1 MAVDSRRWFYIRG
14 LTASCQYLLLSLGV
28 RRTYPLVSSST
39 SHREG
44 VAKATMI
51 IEVFDVEIVV
61 AAWLRRAKSSTE
73 YRKILNECTKKRG
86 PEIEDFA
93 VVRFGTCRKLNVLGR

>member
-61 AAWLRRAKSSTE
+61 AAWLRRGCGARSRRQST
-73 YRKILNECTKKRG
+73 
-86 PEIEDFA
+86 
-93 VVRFGTCRKLNVLGR
+93 GRY

>member
-1 MAVDSRRWFYIRG
+1 MVADSRRWFCIRG
-14 LTASCQYLLLSLGV
+14 LTASCQYLLLSLGA
-28 RRTYPLVSSST
+28 RRTYPLVGSST
-39 SHREG
+39 SHREV
-44 VAKATMI
+44 VAKATMT

-61 AAWLRRAKSSTE
+61 VAWLRRAQSSTE

-93 VVRFGTCRKLNVLGR
+93 VVRFGLVGN

>member
-1 MAVDSRRWFYIRG
+1 
-14 LTASCQYLLLSLGV
+14 
-28 RRTYPLVSSST
+28 
-39 SHREG
+39 
-44 VAKATMI
+44 MI

-61 AAWLRRAKSSTE
+61 VAWLRRAKSSTE

-93 VVRFGTCRKLNVLGR
+93 VVRCGLVGN